1 MSLAVIATIAIAAIT
16 LPWML
21 FAVSVAPFRDVLD
34 TLGVDVFDGDDA
46 FCIHDAGHWL
56 QLVPAAAGFVA
67 AGATVRVL
75 VRFGSGAGERRG
87 WLFALAFVAALVAW
101 VVVYGY
107 VGDCGFGEDH
117 ELARA

>member
-1 MSLAVIATIAIAAIT
+1 
-16 LPWML
+16 ML
-21 FAVSVAPFRDVLD
+21 FALSVAPFRDVLD
-34 TLGVDVFDGDDA
+34 TLGVDVLDGDDA
-46 FCIHDAGHWL
+46 FCLRDAGHWL
-56 QLVPAAAGFVA
+56 QLVPAAAGLVA

-107 VGDCGFGEDH
+107 VGDCGFGEDD
-117 ELARA
+117 